1 MQIKRL
7 TAVCAGCTALCML
20 LSGCAGGNLLPE
32 SSGEGIWHGIESAEE
47 GEFGKPQYEDGIYLT
62 QTAKEPV
69 PDPYADD
76 TKFVKNGTT
85 DDGIRYALYERHAE
99 IIGHTEDFS
108 AEKLVIPEQLE
119 NLPVTKI
126 ADVAVSEESIFDI
139 DKLGSFYGC
148 YTLDS
153 VVIPDGVTDIGN
165 YAFYG
170 CKNMKEIAIP
180 ESVTHIG
187 DRAFAMCSTLT
198 SLTVPAGID
207 TIGDSAFS
215 LTPWYDDVLYHRDL
229 VIFNGRLYD
238 AGRQCR
244 GEITVPDYVVAVGDY
259 AFYSCAALESVI
271 LPASV
276 KSVGKYAFCDCP
288 SLQSVTVTNP
298 DCEIFED
305 VTTFSN
311 KTDGSQKDF
320 FKGTIYGAA
329 GSTAEDFAKKMK
341 YKFEE
346 SGAAPPVQEETDAS
360 GASPEAETE

>member
-7 TAVCAGCTALCML
+7 TAVCAGCTAVCML
-20 LSGCAGGNLLPE
+20 LSGCAGSIAGTE
-32 SSGEGIWHGIESAEE
+32 SSGDGIWHGIESAEE
-47 GEFGKPQYEDGIYLT
+47 GEFGKPQYADGIYLT
-62 QTAKEPV
+62 QSVQEPV

-99 IIGHTEDFS
+99 IIGHTEDF
-108 AEKLVIPEQLE
+108 AVEELIIPETLE
-119 NLPVTKI
+119 NLPVTRI
-126 ADVAVSEESIFDI
+126 ADVQVSEESIFDI

-148 YTLDS
+148 YTLES
-153 VVIPDGVTDIGN
+153 VVIPEGVTDIGN

-170 CKNMKEIAIP
+170 CKNMKKIEIP
-180 ESVTHIG
+180 ESVMHIG
-187 DRAFAMCSTLT
+187 DRAYAMCSTLT

-238 AGRQCR
+238 AGRRCK
-244 GEITVPDYVVAVGDY
+244 GEITVPDFVVSVGDY
-259 AFYSCAALESVI
+259 AFYSCAELESVI

-276 KSVGKYAFCDCP
+276 KSIGKYAFCDCP
-288 SLQSVTVTNP
+288 SLQSVTISNP
-298 DCEIFED
+298 DCEIVAET
-305 VTTFSN
+305 TTFSN
-311 KTDGSQKDF
+311 KSDGSQKDF

-329 GSTAEDFAKKMK
+329 GSTAEAFANQMK
-341 YKFEE
+341 FKFAEAGAKAPAESSEE
-346 SGAAPPVQEETDAS
+346 AD
-360 GASPEAETE
+360 TE